1 MPPAPRR
8 PEGHR
13 RTVFGPTIDSIQHE
27 LLPSLSG
34 GALEP
39 DREALVRSAVGRLLM
54 QFGDYDAGLV
64 QLERA
69 VDQLPAR
76 SVPRAASLLWLGWPY
91 GSPHPVSWHLD
102 QVRRAV
108 AAIPDDLAPADR
120 LMLDRLHVTRLLFLG
135 DDEGWAM
142 VDRIPDRADDQDV
155 ALQAVL
161 GHADLAYAALLWGR
175 YQQADEH
182 VRVTEQLSE
191 RWYFEGFTD
200 AVQSTRVHLDWYVG
214 RWQGLA
220 ERAQAL
226 TTTGHDRFA
235 RLESLL
241 VTSRLS
247 TACGLPERAGTDP
260 ELLLAEVMPHEAPE
274 LLAQAATEA
283 GQRRLGRGDPLGAAE
298 VTDDPT
304 AEVLASRS
312 WLSAMEIVPGRVEA
326 LVAAGRRGEAAALLD
341 DFESLVAGRDHERPA
356 AALALCRGLI
366 LEQGDPEGAA
376 AELGAAADAL
386 TRLPRPYDA
395 ALVRIRRA
403 ECLLR
408 AGCRE
413 QAVSDL
419 RTSRGALADL
429 QAWPHVARVE
439 ARLGSLGVRGSGGT
453 SGRRAYGDELS
464 PRERDVVRLVA
475 EGRTNRQIAQDLVLS
490 SKTVAN
496 HVATARRKL
505 RAPSRTALA
514 VVAIAAGVIEHPTE
528 QLRG

>member
-1 MPPAPRR
+1 MPAKTPRR
-8 PEGHR
+8 ASAKDVARLAGVSTATVSRVLNSPERVEANTQRLVSDAVSKLRYVPHGAARALRSR
-13 RTVFGPTIDSIQHE
+13 RSRMVGAVVPSFDYALYARTTSAMQTV
-27 LLPSLSG
+27 L
-34 GALEP
+34 
-39 DREALVRSAVGRLLM
+39 
-54 QFGDYDAGLV
+54 DAHGYATVLA
-64 QLERA
+64 EHH
-69 VDQLPAR
+69 
-76 SVPRAASLLWLGWPY
+76 Y
-91 GSPHPVSWHLD
+91 
-102 QVRRAV
+102 
-108 AAIPDDLAPADR
+108 DLA
-120 LMLDRLHVTRLLFLG
+120 T
-135 DDEGWAM
+135 E
-142 VDRIPDRADDQDV
+142 
-155 ALQAVL
+155 
-161 GHADLAYAALLWGR
+161 
-175 YQQADEH
+175 

-312 WLSAMEIVPGRVEA
+312 WLSAMEIVPGRIEA

-341 DFESLVAGRDHERPA
+341 DFEGLVAGRDHERPA

>member
-1 MPPAPRR
+1 
-8 PEGHR
+8 
-13 RTVFGPTIDSIQHE
+13 
-27 LLPSLSG
+27 
-34 GALEP
+34 
-39 DREALVRSAVGRLLM
+39 
-54 QFGDYDAGLV
+54 
-64 QLERA
+64 
-69 VDQLPAR
+69 
-76 SVPRAASLLWLGWPY
+76 
-91 GSPHPVSWHLD
+91 
-102 QVRRAV
+102 
-108 AAIPDDLAPADR
+108 
-120 LMLDRLHVTRLLFLG
+120 
-135 DDEGWAM
+135 
-142 VDRIPDRADDQDV
+142 
-155 ALQAVL
+155 
-161 GHADLAYAALLWGR
+161 
-175 YQQADEH
+175 
-182 VRVTEQLSE
+182 
-191 RWYFEGFTD
+191 
-200 AVQSTRVHLDWYVG
+200 VQSTRVHLDWHVG

-341 DFESLVAGRDHERPA
+341 DFEGLVAGRDHERPA

-408 AGCRE
+408 AG
-413 QAVSDL
+413 
-419 RTSRGALADL
+419 SRRAGRS
-429 QAWPHVARVE
+429 PGVAP
-439 ARLGSLGVRGSGGT
+439 RGSGRGAT
-453 SGRRAYGDELS
+453 GQPGGARLRRHQRTARVRRRALAA
-464 PRERDVVRLVA
+464 R
-475 EGRTNRQIAQDLVLS
+475 
-490 SKTVAN
+490 
-496 HVATARRKL
+496 ARR
-505 RAPSRTALA
+505 R
-514 VVAIAAGVIEHPTE
+514 PT
-528 QLRG
+528 RR